1 VTLLDPFDNAAEAWR
16 LQNNKPNH
24 LKDYIPLA
32 FAEPFGPMP
41 TDNSCPRSFAFRC
54 WTWRIQ
60 ASECVLFAEQLQGP
74 DLAKGYDIERH
85 NLLAITYSFKG
96 WR

>member
-1 VTLLDPFDNAAEAWR
+1 LIHSITQLKLGGCRTIN
-16 LQNNKPNH
+16 QII

-32 FAEPFGPMP
+32 FAEPFGLMP